1 MEDFNIDDYLND
13 PDFEQKMAD
22 YKERMIHEAIEH
34 NYENMAKNGISD
46 WHVRHM
52 NKDEMTQLK
61 ETLQFMMKH
70 FLEYEEYEK
79 VNEEKDSEVL
89 QDDKCN
95 GDDD

>member
-13 PDFEQKMAD
+13 PDFERKMED
-22 YKERMIHEAIEH
+22 YKELMIHEAIEH
-34 NYENMAKNGISD
+34 NYENGISD

-79 VNEEKDSEVL
+79 CILMKSELEKVNQILERVS
-89 QDDKCN
+89 
-95 GDDD
+95 